1 MNIEELGEPPLR
13 AHGGRRAGSG
23 RKPKPGWNEHCLR
36 LEDITAHML
45 AEVAHECR
53 MSQSAIV
60 NNVLV
65 KELRKFLKRHRH
77 RHPQE

>member
-1 MNIEELGEPPLR
+1 MNT
-13 AHGGRRAGSG
+13 HGGRRVGSG
-23 RKPKPGWNEHCLR
+23 RKRKVGWNEKCLR
-36 LEDITAHML
+36 LEDVTARML

-65 KELRKFLKRHRH
+65 KELRKFLKRHRNS
-77 RHPQE
+77 QE